1 VVSFY
6 YWNNR
11 RVTDPALEKG
21 TEPVVAST
29 EQAVP
34 ALPPAQELAESTDG
48 QETLTEVEDASHQD
62 PMASGVQDSQVVDLT
77 QTEEVPSTPVQD
89 RPEEQV
95 ESSLPADSPEDRFSM
110 DPYLQEVG
118 SDGWALHLYSLPDRP
133 AAEQQAAALE
143 RRGFRTEIRPF
154 VLKDKGLW
162 YRVYVGSFLT
172 RREALEAKNPLLE
185 TLNIDWARVTEF

>member
-1 VVSFY
+1 
-6 YWNNR
+6 
-11 RVTDPALEKG
+11 
-21 TEPVVAST
+21 
-29 EQAVP
+29 
-34 ALPPAQELAESTDG
+34 
-48 QETLTEVEDASHQD
+48 
-62 PMASGVQDSQVVDLT
+62 VDLT
-77 QTEEVPSTPVQD
+77 PAEEVQSTPAQD
-89 RPEEQV
+89 RPEVQV
-95 ESSLPADSPEDRFSM
+95 ESSLPADTPEARFSM

-172 RREALEAKNPLLE
+172 RREALEAKDPLLE